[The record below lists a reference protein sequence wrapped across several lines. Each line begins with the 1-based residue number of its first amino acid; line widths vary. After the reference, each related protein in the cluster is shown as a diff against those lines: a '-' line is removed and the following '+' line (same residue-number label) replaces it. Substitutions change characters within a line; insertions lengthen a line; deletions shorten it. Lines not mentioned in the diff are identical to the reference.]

1 MQRNFY
7 TLLIALFLAPCFM
20 AAQNVLYIA
29 RNNPADGNDPV
40 VIQALTDMGYNV
52 TTIGAGDLSVTSHI
66 DNSADMMFFGEYLSS
81 SGVVP
86 FADAGFPVPCVSL
99 EGYCPRGNRWA
110 LLASDDDFGQIR
122 EDGDNSL
129 SLTPVIPDHYSNTV
143 TADHPIFNN
152 AGLYSGDTFAW
163 STEGT
168 ALPEVVWFDL
178 PQAGATSL
186 ATINEGSAVL
196 NTFWIMEPD
205 AADATNPLN
214 HRLVIWGVHDN
225 GFAAAT
231 PEFWAVLDNSVQWV
245 LGDLSSTKD
254 TDILAADLSNNPNP
268 FSTTTQ
274 ITFNLKEA
282 AEMEL
287 RVFDAFG
294 RTVSSTQEFF
304 TAGEQQMTYTNDG
317 LAAGVYFYSL
327 YADGLFAGTGKMMV
341 K

>member
-29 RNNPADGNDPV
+29 RNNPADGNDPL
-40 VIQALTDMGYNV
+40 VIQALSDMGYTV
-52 TTIGAGDLSVTSHI
+52 TSIGAADFSVTSHI
-66 DNSADMMFFGEYLSS
+66 DNNAEVVFIGEYISS

-129 SLTPVIPDHYSNTV
+129 MLTPVIPDHYSNIV
-143 TADHPIFNN
+143 LADNPIFNN
-152 AGLYSGDTFAW
+152 AGLTAGETFAW
-163 STEGT
+163 STETT

-178 PQAGATSL
+178 PQTAAT
-186 ATINEGSAVL
+186 AWTKINESSADL
-196 NTFWIMEPD
+196 NTFWTIEPD

-214 HRLVIWGVHDN
+214 HRMVIWGVHDN

-231 PEFWAVLDNSVQWV
+231 PEFWAIIDNSVQWV
-245 LGDLSSTKD
+245 LGTLSSTKD
-254 TDILAADLSNNPNP
+254 TDILAADLSNSPNP

-274 ITFNLKEA
+274 ISFNLKEA

-304 TAGEQQMTYTNDG
+304 TAGEQNMVYTNDG
-317 LAAGVYFYSL
+317 LAPGVYFYSL